1 VTGDITMCNDNRLR
15 QVTLCSFENDGLL
28 MKSYN
33 LQPLNLYTRTG
44 NKSCLFFFVY
54 FIVSVLPV
62 WADRLLLP
70 LISLLASKMAL
81 RPLAFMHG
89 IAVVSS

>member
-1 VTGDITMCNDNRLR
+1 MCNDNRLR

-54 FIVSVLPV
+54 FVVSVLPV
-62 WADRLLLP
+62 
-70 LISLLASKMAL
+70 
-81 RPLAFMHG
+81 
-89 IAVVSS
+89 